1 MHGTESMLV
10 ELSDILK
17 AQQNIAG
24 YVHRTPTMSSAT
36 LGRRT
41 GVNLYFKAEVFQK
54 TGSFKPRGALNK
66 LQSLTDD
73 EKKRGVITV
82 SSGNHAQGLA
92 YASSLLGIPAT
103 VVMPEA
109 TPENK
114 VNATRAYGAE
124 VILHGRVE
132 DLMAKC
138 LEVQKE
144 RNLIMV
150 HPFDDPLIIA
160 GQGTIGLEILE
171 DTPEVE
177 WVFVPV
183 GGGGL
188 ISGISTAIKLK
199 KPHVKIVGVEP
210 IGAAAMLKSVQQNA
224 VVHLDKVDTIAE
236 GLGAPFAG
244 KYTLAHV
251 RRYVD
256 NLVLVS
262 DKEIIQALH
271 LILERCKILTEP
283 AGAAGF
289 AALLFKKVDVP
300 KGAQVVCVLS
310 GGNIDLKHLKNL
322 L

>member
-1 MHGTESMLV
+1 MNSSEPKLV
-10 ELSDILK
+10 ELSDITK
-17 AQQNIAG
+17 AQEIIAG
-24 YVHRTPTMSSAT
+24 YVHKTPIIPSTALGNRT
-36 LGRRT
+36 R
-41 GVNLYFKAEVFQK
+41 VNLYFKAEVFQK

-66 LQSLTDD
+66 LHSLTDK

-82 SSGNHAQGLA
+82 SSGNHAQGVA

-103 VVMPEA
+103 VIMPKA

-114 VNATRAYGAE
+114 VNATKGYGAE

-132 DLMAKC
+132 DLMDKF

-144 RNLIMV
+144 RNLVMI

-171 DTPEVE
+171 DFPEVE

-188 ISGISTAIKLK
+188 ISGISAAIKLK
-199 KPHVKIVGVEP
+199 KPSVKIIGVEP
-210 IGAAAMLKSVQQNA
+210 TGAAAMFQSVRRNA

-236 GLGAPFAG
+236 GLGAPFVG
-244 KYTLAHV
+244 EYTLAHV
-251 RRYVD
+251 KRYVD
-256 NLVLVS
+256 DLVLVS
-262 DKEIIQALH
+262 DKEIVRAVR

-289 AALLFKKVDVP
+289 AALLSKKVDVP
-300 KGAQVVCVLS
+300 SGAQVVCVLS
-310 GGNIDLKHLKNL
+310 GGNIDLKRLKNL